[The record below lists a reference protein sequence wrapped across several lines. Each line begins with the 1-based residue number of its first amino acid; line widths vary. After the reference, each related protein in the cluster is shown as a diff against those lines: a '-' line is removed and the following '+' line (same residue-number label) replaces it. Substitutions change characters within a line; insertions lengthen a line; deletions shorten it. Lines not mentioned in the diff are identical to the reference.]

1 MKKNLLY
8 LFALICS
15 MNLFIACSDDDT
27 DNGWRDIPG
36 DEIIAGNN
44 ATFEINGQALT
55 AGSIQLT
62 AKNESEAELIM
73 KNVLPGYAKVTVDVE
88 LAKQSDGS
96 FNFTGKKGLATP
108 PAMFEVKDVASQP
121 AIFDVTVQGNINAD
135 GKVFVKVTSALS
147 TEAKGGLSG
156 SWNTLAKFEYN
167 EYPTLVKS
175 PLMIK
180 CSPIDPKKP
189 NIQLVGD
196 MGTIF
201 GSVVLFNYLNQVT
214 FHEDGNITA
223 KYWSGEMPSLEEIL
237 NGLDENYNIILRH
250 EDWLSSPKSNLAFWY
265 VKGEYIYV
273 VPNLTAILGQVAG
286 DNGGQTPDLG
296 GLGEIVGKLGEY
308 GIDIIAFLP
317 LAQNMMSTGIPLKY
331 TKTDKELKIYVDKA
345 MVDPFMKLLLPAL
358 DKLQEDVDKI
368 MADPESETAVMIN
381 MLYFM
386 LGIENLGDIKT
397 AWNENTKEF
406 EIAIILTK

>member
-36 DEIIAGNN
+36 DEIIAGDN

-156 SWNTLAKFEYN
+156 SWNTLAKGTITASE
-167 EYPTLVKS
+167 LVKS
-175 PLMIK
+175 PLMVK
-180 CSPIDPKKP
+180 WSAIDPTKT
-189 NIQLVGD
+189 NMELVSTVGSS
-196 MGTIF
+196 F
-201 GSVVLFNYLNQVT
+201 GSVALFNYLNQVT

-223 KYWSGEMPSLEEIL
+223 KYWTGGITFEEFFLGMDDDGNFIA
-237 NGLDENYNIILRH
+237 NH
-250 EDWLSSPKSNLAFWY
+250 QDWLSSPKSNLAFWY

-368 MADPESETAVMIN
+368 MADPESETAGMIG
-381 MLYFM
+381 MLLVM
-386 LGIENLGDIKT
+386 LGIEKLDDIKT